1 MNEPPHSKYR
11 LSLTL
16 PTQPWISGAFLLSGF
31 SALIYQVVWQRVLFA
46 AFGINV
52 EAVAVVV
59 TAFLVGLGIGS
70 VIGGLASTRSR
81 PPLPVIF
88 AAFELGVG
96 AYGAISV
103 PLFRVVGTA
112 LAAEQSIV
120 TGLVTFG
127 LVLFP
132 TVLMGATLPVLV
144 EYGVR
149 ATHNVGRSLGWLYF
163 VNTAGSAIAAILAA
177 IIILGRLGELKA
189 TWLAAGINFLVSG
202 FVVLR
207 YRQPAGLAR

>member
-1 MNEPPHSKYR
+1 M
-11 LSLTL
+11 
-16 PTQPWISGAFLLSGF
+16 
-31 SALIYQVVWQRVLFA
+31 IYQVVWQRVLFA

-70 VIGGLASTRSR
+70 LIGGVASTWSR

-88 AAFELGVG
+88 AAFEFGVG

-103 PLFRVVGTA
+103 PLFRVVGAA
-112 LAAEQSIV
+112 LATEQPIV

-144 EYGVR
+144 EYAVQG
-149 ATHNVGRSLGWLYF
+149 THNVGRSLGWLYF
-163 VNTAGSAIAAILAA
+163 VNSAGSAIAAILAA
-177 IIILGRLGELKA
+177 ILIMGRLGELKA
-189 TWLAAGINFLVSG
+189 TWLAAGINILVSG
-202 FVVLR
+202 SIMLR
-207 YRQPAGLAR
+207 YRRPARLAQ